1 MRTLP
6 ATFGPE
12 YVAILKQMWLRD
24 RAKVLTTAASKS
36 ERAYTK
42 GPMFEVCQYTAA
54 AYREAAKVLTDAA
67 DRAEAESAASGT
79 GSADCTR

>member
-1 MRTLP
+1 MKSLP
-6 ATFGPE
+6 PAFCPE
-12 YVAILKQMWLRD
+12 YVATLKQMWLRD
-24 RAKVLTTAASKS
+24 RAKVLTDSASKA
-36 ERAYTK
+36 EKAYTK

-79 GSADCTR
+79 GSAMRR